1 MQFLGDFQGSNL
13 PQLIVFTA
21 PINVRCDVHPTQ
33 EVVYDLIYKPYTSH
47 IQAIYKPYSWGS
59 SIYSTWGITF
69 IGFTLV
75 AGPSIAPRHAMRRR
89 HRLDL
94 SNLAVSN
101 GHISIRV
108 KITTAPKDCL
118 RWLMIEGGKFR
129 IYISDNFIRV
139 YLCGRLL

>member
-1 MQFLGDFQGSNL
+1 MGVNIRENYAVSGRFSGLKSAPVDCVHSTNQCL
-13 PQLIVFTA
+13 PVLFSPHSDIQAIYKPYTSHIQA
-21 PINVRCDVHPTQ
+21 
-33 EVVYDLIYKPYTSH
+33 IYKPYTSH

-108 KITTAPKDCL
+108 KITTAK
-118 RWLMIEGGKFR
+118 G
-129 IYISDNFIRV
+129 
-139 YLCGRLL
+139 LLKMVDD